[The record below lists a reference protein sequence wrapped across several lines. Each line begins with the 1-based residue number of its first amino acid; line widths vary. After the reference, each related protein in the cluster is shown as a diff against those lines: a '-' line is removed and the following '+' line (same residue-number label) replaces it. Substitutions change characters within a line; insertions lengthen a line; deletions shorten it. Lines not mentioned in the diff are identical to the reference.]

1 MTSEIGLPDQQIYDT
16 CHNLWPLEAFRIM
29 KSDLDARP
37 VFLRKKETIQDHFLI
52 CYLTVLLE
60 RFFQTKILKNWFSA
74 SEIFE
79 FFRKFRVAKVDRKY
93 LRLATDTDLTEYL
106 SEMFGLP
113 QTNYFLAESQIHAIL
128 NCKI

>member
-1 MTSEIGLPDQQIYDT
+1 MPNQQIYDT
-16 CHNLWPLEAFRIM
+16 CHNLWRIEEAFRIM

-79 FFRKFRVAKVDRKY
+79 FFCKFRVAKVDRKY
-93 LRLATDTDLTEYL
+93 LRLATDTDLIEHL
-106 SEMFGLP
+106 SAIFGLP
-113 QTNYFLAESQIHAIL
+113 QTNYFGI
-128 NCKI
+128 